1 MARTAK
7 LGLTYNRI
15 PQLAAEL
22 PRAVDAICAKTAR
35 GVEHEAKKSMEGP
48 KHGRTY
54 PRGAIRKN
62 YRAGGRGLK
71 AWAGSGAEAVFSGG
85 RASITVGFK
94 IHRASAPGEAPAVD
108 TSNLHN
114 HIDTEKVKDGLH
126 VVYTNVEYAA
136 GLEFGTPKMAARP
149 FFRPAIEKMRAAFIN
164 ALMAL
169 ERKIQ

>member
-1 MARTAK
+1 
-7 LGLTYNRI
+7 
-15 PQLAAEL
+15 
-22 PRAVDAICAKTAR
+22 VDAICAKTAQ
-35 GVEHEAKKSMEGP
+35 GVEYEAKKSMSGP

-85 RASITVGFK
+85 RSSITVGYK

-108 TSNLHN
+108 TANLRN
-114 HIDTEKVKDGLH
+114 SIETDKIKEGLH
-126 VVYTNVEYAA
+126 AVSTNAEYAA

-149 FFRPAIEKMRAAFIN
+149 FFRPALEKMRAAFIN

-169 ERKIQ
+169 EKKLQ

>member
-35 GVEHEAKKSMEGP
+35 GVEYEAKKSMSGP

-54 PRGAIRKN
+54 PRGAIRRN

-85 RASITVGFK
+85 RASITVGYK

-108 TSNLHN
+108 TGNLMNSVTHAMT
-114 HIDTEKVKDGLH
+114 DTTVGEVAVGAEYGAALELGMRNIAPRPYLGPAADKVK
-126 VVYTNVEYAA
+126 
-136 GLEFGTPKMAARP
+136 
-149 FFRPAIEKMRAAFIN
+149 PAFERALGQVFN
-164 ALMAL
+164 G
-169 ERKIQ
+169 